1 MADDKTY
8 LALADEHQWKSFND
22 LSQIGITAGSETI
35 MDIIVA
41 MPEGSDLSY
50 EIRASQHNHD
60 AYPYPTGTIT
70 IKKYSDSACDIEHVC
85 SANNEYRG
93 TWRMYAVGSANTFI
107 LSDWIQVYDAVNPPT
122 AAETG
127 AVAKTGDTMTGP
139 LIVERESY
147 PKIHLKQLSEGLV
160 GKFEISDAQEVLMG
174 IYNNDETE
182 YCNILLKLNPD
193 DVKSILGIATNSGYY
208 SVYGEHNK
216 PTASDVDAVPT
227 TRKVNGKALSADI
240 TLGASDVGAAASSH
254 NHSASDITSG
264 TLSVARGGTGKSSWT
279 ANRLIYPS
287 AATTLAQLAFP
298 TTAGSFLR
306 QGTSGAPYWST
317 PSEVLNAIGAA
328 SSGHTHT
335 ASDVGALPLSGG
347 VSMTGE
353 LPMNGNPI
361 ILSPYEN
368 WNGGAYNV
376 IDETDNGF
384 EFRAS
389 YATVTRAV
397 TFNNTN
403 KELNKAIQLW
413 DSPTQKMYNVFGE
426 HNKPSGTYNGN
437 GSSQTI
443 DTGGLG
449 DVILVQLTGS
459 GGGFALVTK
468 SGAIGK
474 LNSNNSVFAL
484 ADTEAKFID
493 GVLTLDSSN
502 YGVNRS
508 GYGYNWQVL

>member
-70 IKKYSDSACDIEHVC
+70 IKKYSDSACDVEHVC

-107 LSDWIQVYDAVNPPT
+107 LSDWIQVYDAVNPP
-122 AAETG
+122 E
-127 AVAKTGDTMTGP
+127 K
-139 LIVERESY
+139 ISRESIT
-147 PKIHLKQLSEGLV
+147 PFTVDNAEEGSTQSFINFST
-160 GKFEISDAQEVLMG
+160 GGS
-174 IYNNDETE
+174 
-182 YCNILLKLNPD
+182 
-193 DVKSILGIATNSGYY
+193 
-208 SVYGEHNK
+208 
-216 PTASDVDAVPT
+216 
-227 TRKVNGKALSADI
+227 VNGGIGFYGLLPYIMDDEGNL
-240 TLGASDVGAAASSH
+240 LG
-254 NHSASDITSG
+254 
-264 TLSVARGGTGKSSWT
+264 K
-279 ANRLIYPS
+279 IYH
-287 AATTLAQLAFP
+287 
-298 TTAGSFLR
+298 AGDK
-306 QGTSGAPYWST
+306 P
-317 PSEVLNAIGAA
+317 
-328 SSGHTHT
+328 T
-335 ASDVGALPLSGG
+335 ASDVGALKIYSTLSALGLTEATATAEAIVNAMEPYSVLFHSCGETATTAALAFPFTYGFLRVEKPASNGYVNFEYTGITDSKHYFGYYNHGTTQKWSGWRTDFIPLDGS
-347 VSMTGE
+347 VAMT
-353 LPMNGNPI
+353 NG
-361 ILSPYEN
+361 LSFS
-368 WNGGAYNV
+368 NGYGRVEA
-376 IDETDNGF
+376 G
-384 EFRAS
+384 
-389 YATVTRAV
+389 ATVT
-397 TFNNTN
+397 
-403 KELNKAIQLW
+403 ELENWTVAGDTSNGVVLGIRGSAIMEKLIRLYHVV
-413 DSPTQKMYNVFGE
+413 DGTETAYNIFGE
-426 HNKPSGTYNGN
+426 HNKPSGTYSGNNG
-437 GSSQTI
+437 SQTI

-484 ADTEAKFID
+484 ADTEAKFIG
-493 GVLTLDSSN
+493 GVLTLNSSN